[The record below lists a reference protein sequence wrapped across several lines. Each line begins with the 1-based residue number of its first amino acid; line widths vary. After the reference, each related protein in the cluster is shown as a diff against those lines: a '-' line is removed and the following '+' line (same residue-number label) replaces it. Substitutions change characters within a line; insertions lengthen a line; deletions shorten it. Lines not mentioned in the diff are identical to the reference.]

1 MSNLLSDSKKGTI
14 IIDVDGT
21 LCEKKKDHESYADV
35 KPNLDL
41 IRKIYE
47 YKNLGYKI
55 LLFTSRNMKSFDSN
69 IGLINKHTAPVLLA
83 WLEKWSVPY
92 DEILYGKPWPGDN
105 GFYVDDRS
113 VRPGEFT
120 TLTENQIH
128 NLLAKK

>member
-1 MSNLLSDSKKGTI
+1 MSNLLSESNKGTL
-14 IIDVDGT
+14 IIDIDGT
-21 LCEKKKDHESYADV
+21 LCETKTVNDSYADV

-41 IRKIYE
+41 IRKISE

-55 LLFTSRNMKSFDSN
+55 LLYTSRNMKSFDSN

-120 TLTENQIH
+120 ALTENQIH
-128 NLLAKK
+128 MLLAKK

>member
-1 MSNLLSDSKKGTI
+1 MSNLLSDSKKSTL
-14 IIDVDGT
+14 IIDIDGT
-21 LCEKKKDHESYADV
+21 LCETKDTNESYADV

-41 IRKIYE
+41 IHKICE

-55 LLFTSRNMKSFDSN
+55 LLYTSRNMKSFDSN
-69 IGLINKHTAPVLLA
+69 MGLINKHTAPILLA

-113 VRPGEFT
+113 VRPNEFT
-120 TLTENQIH
+120 TLTENEIH